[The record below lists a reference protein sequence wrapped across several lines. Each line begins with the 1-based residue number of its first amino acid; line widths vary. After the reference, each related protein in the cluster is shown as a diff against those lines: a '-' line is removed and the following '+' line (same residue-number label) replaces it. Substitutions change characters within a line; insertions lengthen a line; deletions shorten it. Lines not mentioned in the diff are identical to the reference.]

1 MAVCPSSGLMKP
13 IMPPDSLSGTGC
25 LSEDQSC
32 VPPLLERKMTAIDP
46 APMWSPEGYMALQ
59 SKGYSVTHLKSSDNL
74 AMDVHVR

>member
-1 MAVCPSSGLMKP
+1 MTP
-13 IMPPDSLSGTGC
+13 IMPEDSLSGTGC
-25 LSEDQSC
+25 RPEDQSC

-59 SKGYSVTHLKSSDNL
+59 SKGYLLTHLKSSDNL